1 MDNIYS
7 FVLSKYED
15 IEKVWR
21 QKAQTCVAL
30 SSILIRDKK
39 RMVFINQ
46 SGIKVASKARDTLP
60 ALGTKG
66 NYQDKFQDRNLC
78 SRR

>member
-1 MDNIYS
+1 
-7 FVLSKYED
+7 
-15 IEKVWR
+15 
-21 QKAQTCVAL
+21 
-30 SSILIRDKK
+30 
-39 RMVFINQ
+39 MVFINQ
-46 SGIKVASKARDTLP
+46 SDIKVASKARDTLP

>member
-7 FVLSKYED
+7 FSISTKTLKKYD
-15 IEKVWR
+15 DKKR
-21 QKAQTCVAL
+21 KLAL

-39 RMVFINQ
+39 RMIFINQ
-46 SGIKVASKARDTLP
+46 SDIKVASKARDTLP
-60 ALGTKG
+60 ALGAKG